1 MVISEKIKH
10 CKEAQFWVL
19 IMAMLISDNDD
30 KEEDF
35 ILSLKRKSSN
45 ISLKFKQPNLT
56 GFSFKFISYFR
67 KTKNKNKN
75 LGNGGSY

>member
-1 MVISEKIKH
+1 MVIS
-10 CKEAQFWVL
+10 
-19 IMAMLISDNDD
+19 DDDD

-56 GFSFKFISYFR
+56 GYPFKFISYFR
-67 KTKNKNKN
+67 KKKKTKKTKQKPWQQRKLLDAN
-75 LGNGGSY
+75 

>member
-1 MVISEKIKH
+1 
-10 CKEAQFWVL
+10 
-19 IMAMLISDNDD
+19 MAMLFSDNDD

-56 GFSFKFISYFR
+56 GFPFKTSSSSHISEGKKTWQLEEAFR
-67 KTKNKNKN
+67 C
-75 LGNGGSY
+75 

>member
-1 MVISEKIKH
+1 
-10 CKEAQFWVL
+10 
-19 IMAMLISDNDD
+19 MAMLISDDDD

-56 GFSFKFISYFR
+56 GYPVKFISYFR
-67 KTKNKNKN
+67 KKKKNKTKQNKTKT
-75 LGNGGSY
+75 LATEEAFRC